1 MLDPECSHLF
11 IDSASGNAIK
21 IAAFS
26 VGKKQDV
33 NARRREEWWRSF
45 VVVVCFGDIVAS
57 MCAWV
62 HLWLLVLV
70 SVSVRWR
77 VLCKFEWLVLFVM
90 MMSIL
95 APCFV
100 LVC

>member
-1 MLDPECSHLF
+1 MRGEG
-11 IDSASGNAIK
+11 A
-21 IAAFS
+21 
-26 VGKKQDV
+26 
-33 NARRREEWWRSF
+33 EWWRSF
-45 VVVVCFGDIVAS
+45 VVVVCSGDIVAS

-62 HLWLLVLV
+62 HLWVLVLV

-77 VLCKFEWLVLFVM
+77 VLWKFEWLVLFVTV
-90 MMSIL
+90 MSIP